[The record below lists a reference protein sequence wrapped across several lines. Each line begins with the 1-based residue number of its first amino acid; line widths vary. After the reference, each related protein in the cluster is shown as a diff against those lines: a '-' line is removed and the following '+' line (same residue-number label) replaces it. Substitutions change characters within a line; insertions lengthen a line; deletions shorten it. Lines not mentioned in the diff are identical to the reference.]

1 MRPSKTPSS
10 SLFIS
15 QAQAANKFSQIS
27 LGGGSK
33 GETRAPPIFLDQ
45 TEAKR
50 TENFLG
56 GPGLPLSKGRADR
69 GGGGGGGGGGGFGL
83 SPPPPPPR
91 LSQGLD
97 PALSLSLH

>member
-50 TENFLG
+50 TENFFG
-56 GPGLPLSKGRADR
+56 GPGLPLSKGLDDR
-69 GGGGGGGGGGGFGL
+69 
-83 SPPPPPPR
+83 PPPAPR